1 MVLSMIVQDLLGRR
15 VTLPIRRLAAPG
27 AFLAVDAADESP
39 EAPLVLLPGSEVPPG
54 AKVGDR
60 LEVFVCLD
68 AEERPIAT
76 TRPAKLTLG
85 EVAFLRVTAATD
97 IGAFVD
103 WGPGK
108 ELLVPFAQQSKKL
121 TVGELQPIGLYLDKT
136 GRLAGTMFIS
146 ELLAGAPEGLV
157 RDAWVTGEAWRNE
170 PNVGLF
176 VILERRSVG
185 LLPRTEP
192 HQLARGASARFRV
205 ADVLP
210 DGKVVLSLRQHAYQE
225 IEGDAAKILAAIRTP
240 GAPEV
245 SERAS
250 PDDIR
255 RRFGLSKKAFKRAVG
270 KLLAERT
277 VAIDARGVLVV
288 APASKPPRR

>member
-1 MVLSMIVQDLLGRR
+1 MDAHDLLGRR
-15 VTLPIRRLAAPG
+15 VTLTIRRFAAPG
-27 AFLAVDAADESP
+27 AYLGV
-39 EAPLVLLPGSEVPPG
+39 EAPGEAPAAPAAPGAELLLPGGELPAG
-54 AKVGDR
+54 AKIGDGVD
-60 LEVFVCLD
+60 VFVYLD

-76 TRPAKLTLG
+76 TRPAKLALG
-85 EVAFLRVTAATD
+85 EVAFLTVTASTE

-121 TVGELQPIGLYLDKT
+121 AVGERQPIGLYLDKT

-146 ELLAGAPEGLV
+146 DLLAGAPDGLV

-170 PNVGLF
+170 PNIGLF

-185 LLPRTEP
+185 LLPRSEP
-192 HQLARGASARFRV
+192 HQLARGAAARFRV

-245 SERAS
+245 SEGAS

-270 KLLAERT
+270 KLLAERSI
-277 VAIDARGVLVV
+277 AIDARGVLRV
-288 APASKPPRR
+288 APPKKA